1 MDCGTGEPEISLC
14 TRSGMCRWHRINAP
28 IFIAVYHCLEGRT
41 VKQTAWAV
49 FSHQHVWC
57 IVVDSSAWDT
67 SLDRLSKTPDSMP
80 NSDKLVGDDSA
91 KSNSDVADAS
101 VHQPPS
107 LTPEKHHSFFSES
120 GETFMLWNFCLKVIN
135 DQLQSQALPQ
145 SMTELVSTI
154 FSPLG
159 HTCDT
164 LFKHES
170 RSDSTHTR
178 EMSHLAKTEAVD
190 QYPCCADFL
199 LCLLFNVQDLKCVSC
214 IATGGK
220 HSYSVGN
227 IVVPRPEKER
237 HNLELTGQY

>member
-28 IFIAVYHCLEGRT
+28 IFIAVYHCLEGR
-41 VKQTAWAV
+41 
-49 FSHQHVWC
+49 
-57 IVVDSSAWDT
+57 
-67 SLDRLSKTPDSMP
+67 
-80 NSDKLVGDDSA
+80 
-91 KSNSDVADAS
+91 
-101 VHQPPS
+101 
-107 LTPEKHHSFFSES
+107 
-120 GETFMLWNFCLKVIN
+120 
-135 DQLQSQALPQ
+135 
-145 SMTELVSTI
+145 
-154 FSPLG
+154 
-159 HTCDT
+159 T

-199 LCLLFNVQDLKCVSC
+199 LCLLFNVQGLKCVSC